1 MHRKNK
7 SSVSDNGIRSLPS
20 SGPKKQGKVA
30 TGNSSKGVSEKWK
43 KRRGTTKHKKV
54 KDSSEN
60 KHSKNSVS
68 L

>member
-30 TGNSSKGVSEKWK
+30 TGNSSKRVSEKWK

-54 KDSSEN
+54 KDS
-60 KHSKNSVS
+60 
-68 L
+68 